1 MRRVGFVFVILM
13 ASLVTAC
20 GGDDN
25 GPFVGI
31 GGNGNPTGGTGLNTL
46 AVTVDSGPA
55 GVSGRANTLYTTVTI
70 CAPGSTTECQT
81 IDHVQ
86 VDTGSTG
93 FRVLASVLGSALS
106 AASLP
111 LTGDGYGN
119 TLEECLQFADGYSW
133 GTVRRADLIIGS
145 EVAGGTQI
153 QVIGDAAAAPVPATC
168 VMGPA
173 ENTVQTFGANAV
185 LGVGNFLTDC
195 GDACASGVISGA
207 YYGCAADGSCQPV
220 AVSLHLQ
227 LQNPVSLFATDN
239 NGVVIELPGT
249 SSPAATVKGTMIFG
263 ISTQADNALGAAQI
277 YTVDAN
283 YGTFITTYNG
293 TVLDSSFIDA
303 GSNAYFFTDGTIST
317 CADQPAFYCPPASLA
332 LQASIQGTNGAVAT
346 IPFFVDNADSDFAAN
361 ATAAVVPNLAGPA
374 ASSQGNSFDW
384 GLPFFYGRKVYVAFE
399 AGAAAGVVGP
409 WISF

>member
-1 MRRVGFVFVILM
+1 MRHVGLVVLISM
-13 ASLVTAC
+13 AALVAAC
-20 GGDDN
+20 ADDN
-25 GPFVGI
+25 VQFVAI
-31 GGNGNPTGGTGLNTL
+31 GGNGNPGGGAGMNTL

-55 GVSGRANTLYTTVTI
+55 AAGGTVNRLYTTVTI
-70 CAPGSTTECQT
+70 CAPRSTTECQT

-93 FRVLASVLGSALS
+93 FRVLASVLGSGLT

-111 LTGDGYGN
+111 LTNDGSGN

-133 GTVRRADLIIGS
+133 GTVRTADLNIGN
-145 EVAGGTQI
+145 EIAYGTPI
-153 QVIGDAAAAPVPATC
+153 QVIGDAAAAPVPASC

-195 GDACASGVISGA
+195 GDACAGGVITGA

-220 AVSLHLQ
+220 SVALTLQ
-227 LQNPVSLFATDN
+227 LQNPVSLFAADN

-249 SSPAATVKGTMIFG
+249 TSPTATVTGTMIFG
-263 ISTQADNALGAAQI
+263 IDTQADNALGLAQI

-283 YGTFITTYNG
+283 YGTFVSTYNG
-293 TVLDSSFIDA
+293 TVLDSSFIDS

-317 CADQPAFYCPPASLA
+317 CADQTAFYCPPASLM
-332 LQASIQGTNGAVAT
+332 LKASIQGTNGAVAT
-346 IPFFVDNADSDFAAN
+346 IPFSVDNADSDFAAN
-361 ATAAVVPNLAGPA
+361 AAVLPNLAGPA
-374 ASSQGNSFDW
+374 PSSRGNSFDW
-384 GLPFFYGRKVYVAFE
+384 GLPFFYGRNVYVAFE
-399 AGAAAGVVGP
+399 VGAPAGVVGP
-409 WISF
+409 WIGF